1 MKRKLGFIFLILFFM
16 IALLNINVYAT
27 DLDVIESFIINATPR
42 EDATVDF
49 SYQIKWKVLDS
60 ETAGPLTWVKIGIP
74 NEHADSVKAI
84 TDNIRSIKRNGEY
97 IRIDFDDEYKKGEV
111 ITFAFSFHQSYLC
124 QEKKGNY
131 VYKYTPAWFDD
142 CKVKNLVISWNGD
155 GVIKSNN
162 NRTNGNDL
170 VWEKENLAKGQKVNI
185 EVQYDSTYFSDVDTD
200 KPKGSSGSGIN
211 TTAVII
217 VIFIVLVVIASSSS
231 SSRSYSNHRGY
242 YGTTYT
248 PRYDY
253 STIYRPRR
261 ESYMERRIRRNTIWD
276 DDNDSWGGF
285 GGGSSDSGGGCACAC
300 ACAGSGR
307 AGCSKKDF
315 YGTKLKSEMI
325 IEELEK

>member
-1 MKRKLGFIFLILFFM
+1 MKRKLGFIFFILFFA
-16 IALLNINVYAT
+16 ITLLNINVYAA

-42 EDATVDF
+42 EDATIDF
-49 SYQIKWKVLDS
+49 NYQIKWKVLDS
-60 ETAGPLTWVKIGIP
+60 TTAGPLTWVKIGIP

-84 TDNIRSIKRNGEY
+84 TDNIKSIKRTGEY
-97 IRIDFDDEYKKGEV
+97 VRIDFDDEYKAGEI
-111 ITFAFSFHQSYLC
+111 ITFAFSFHQPYLC

-131 VYKYTPAWFDD
+131 IYKYIPAWFDD
-142 CKVKNLVISWNGD
+142 CKVKKLVVSWDGD

-170 VWEKENLAKGQKVNI
+170 VWEKENLAKGQKVSV
-185 EVQYDSTYFSDVDTD
+185 EVQYDGTYFTNVDTD
-200 KPKGSSGSGIN
+200 VPKGTSSGSGIDS
-211 TTAVII
+211 TTVII
-217 VIFIVLVVIASSSS
+217 VGFIVLVVIASSRS
-231 SSRSYSNHRGY
+231 SSRSYYTHRGY
-242 YGTTYT
+242 YGTTYA

-253 STIYRPRR
+253 STRYRSRR
-261 ESYMERRIRRNTIWD
+261 ESSWERSRITWND
-276 DDNDSWGGF
+276 DDDSWSSF

-315 YGTKLKSEMI
+315 YGTKLKSKLI